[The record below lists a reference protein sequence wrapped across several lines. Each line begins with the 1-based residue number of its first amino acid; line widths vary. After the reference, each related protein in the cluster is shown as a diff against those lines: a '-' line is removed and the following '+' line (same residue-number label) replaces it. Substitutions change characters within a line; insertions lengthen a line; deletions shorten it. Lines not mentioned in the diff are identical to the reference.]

1 MKNSKGITMI
11 SLAAMIVVLM
21 VLGTI
26 TMYYGNS
33 VMTEA
38 KLQDLKTNMLLIQA
52 GLKADL
58 EQYNF
63 EVQTIT
69 DAGKVEELKSKYL
82 KGQKIEENS
91 EVNSVFQGN
100 SKIKKDPN
108 MTYYF
113 LSSEEIVKLGIKDVE
128 SNDKNG
134 YYIVGYSVD
143 RDTTDENYENKIE
156 VINTKGYKGN
166 YSLEEIETII

>member
-11 SLAAMIVVLM
+11 SLVAMIVILM
-21 VLGTI
+21 ILGTI

-52 GLKADL
+52 SLKADL
-58 EQYNF
+58 EQCNF
-63 EVQTIT
+63 EIQTAE
-69 DAGKVEELKSKYL
+69 AGRIDEIKAKYL

-91 EVNSVFQGN
+91 EVYSVFQDN
-100 SKIKKDPN
+100 SKIKKDSN

-128 SNDKNG
+128 SNAKNG